1 MERNFLLDAVSADLF
16 TYVLEGAVSEAV
28 FSGLVPDTVPER
40 YQEYETLVD
49 LHFLLTPGVQTFI
62 EKFPDRLRRI
72 HTETAR
78 NRCRTRGEIDGRI
91 NWSETIAARHA
102 ENPHDQSLF
111 VVENRA
117 QTYETAENIVLKR
130 LLLDLKS
137 IIDTATTRFDKAT
150 GWIESR
156 WELSDD
162 SIEQFKRIITQNVH
176 INRIRDPKEHEPTER
191 MVTRAA
197 DSRSDLYR
205 DAAALMR
212 RYQEL
217 QTGDR
222 DAFEDLIRETAITP
236 SDDDRLFELY
246 ILFET
251 IKSLETAASGA
262 ELRPVEPNRKHV
274 AHVQGDHEY
283 YVYYDQSAGDRDF
296 AFKAVP
302 DSKPEDEYT
311 RTEWVVKTAPA
322 VWNAY
327 FSDRPEQRHHTKR
340 PDVFVIADPLR
351 TDGSAKC
358 LAVEVKHSTETDRLR
373 AGIRET
379 LEYVAYMQQ
388 QDTFVFDT
396 VAGAIPAEWNG
407 LLVTDTLTDSS
418 VPLKEQAYIKLL
430 QGGDNFEENVGDVIN
445 RALID
450 GT

>member
-1 MERNFLLDAVSADLF
+1 MERNFLLDAVGADLF

-28 FSGLVPDTVPER
+28 FSGLVPDAVPER

-49 LHFLLTPGVQTFI
+49 LHFLLTPCVQTFI
-62 EKFPDRLRRI
+62 KQFPDRLRRV

-78 NRCRTRGEIDGRI
+78 NRYRTRGEIDGRI
-91 NWSETIAARHA
+91 NWNETIATRHA
-102 ENPHDQSLF
+102 ENPRDQSLF
-111 VVENRA
+111 VVENRE

-130 LLLDLKS
+130 LLLELKS

-150 GWIESR
+150 GWIEAR

-191 MVTRAA
+191 MLTRAA

-205 DAAALMR
+205 DSAALIR

-222 DAFEDLIRETAITP
+222 DAFHEMLRETAITP

-246 ILFET
+246 VLFET
-251 IKSLETAASGA
+251 IKSLEAAASDA
-262 ELRPVEPNRKHV
+262 ELQPVETNRDYI
-274 AHVQGDHEY
+274 AHVQGDREY

-302 DSKPEDEYT
+302 DSRPENKYT
-311 RTEWVVKTAPA
+311 RAEWVVKTAPA

-340 PDVFVIADPLR
+340 PDVFIVADPLQKDR
-351 TDGSAKC
+351 SAQC

-388 QDTFVFDT
+388 HDTFVFDT

-407 LLVTDTLTDSS
+407 LLVTDMLTESS
-418 VPLKEQAYIKLL
+418 VPLGEQAHIKLL
-430 QGGDNFEENVGDVIN
+430 QGGDNFEENIGDVIDY
-445 RALID
+445 ALID
-450 GT
+450 GR